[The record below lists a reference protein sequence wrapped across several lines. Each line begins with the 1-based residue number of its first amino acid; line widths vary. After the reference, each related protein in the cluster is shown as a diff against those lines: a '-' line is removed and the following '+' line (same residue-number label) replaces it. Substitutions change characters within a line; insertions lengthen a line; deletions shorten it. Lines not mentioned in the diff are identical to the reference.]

1 MKFLKKIN
9 FKSEDLTIIKRLA
22 KSYIKPLIPSFI
34 LGIALMIC
42 VAVATSSYA
51 YLVKNVMDEI
61 FVKKDTSMLFFLPFV
76 VIIITFIKNIAL
88 YFQMVVMQLFSLKI
102 TTALQKDIFAA
113 LLNLDLKKFN
123 KMHTGRM
130 LAIIT
135 TSVAGISN
143 GLNLIFT
150 VLIRE
155 VLTIS
160 LLVGIMFYNNL
171 ELALLSAISVPLIFV
186 PLIRIAKR
194 IKKLTGSSLVT
205 GQGLVSSLDD
215 SLKSI
220 RLIKT
225 YGTEE
230 YEKSRIGN
238 VLNQIFSLQ
247 KKILRTANLSG
258 PLVECIS
265 VIGIALVIWYGGSNV
280 IAGKTTPGTFFAFF
294 ISMTIAYKPFKSL
307 ANLNVTIQMFLV
319 ASRQFFEIMD
329 TKPEIFEIQNPI
341 YIEKFKGK
349 VEFKNV
355 DFTYDSEDET
365 AKKTLD
371 TINLTIL
378 PKSKTAFVGPTGAG
392 KSTIISLIMRLYDPT
407 SGNILI
413 DDVDLK
419 DLTFRLIREKI
430 SYVGQDIQLFD
441 DTIANNIRYSK
452 PDASMEEIQH
462 AVKLANALEFIEK
475 MPLGFETMIGQS
487 GVNLSG
493 GQKQRLSIA
502 RAILKNSEIII
513 LDEPTSAL
521 DAISEELIRKSLEI
535 FTQNKTVIVIAHR
548 LSTVIDSNCIYV
560 VEDGKITES
569 GTHFEL
575 IEKDGH
581 YSHLYKTQFGVK

>member
-1 MKFLKKIN
+1 
-9 FKSEDLTIIKRLA
+9 
-22 KSYIKPLIPSFI
+22 
-34 LGIALMIC
+34 
-42 VAVATSSYA
+42 
-51 YLVKNVMDEI
+51 
-61 FVKKDTSMLFFLPFV
+61 
-76 VIIITFIKNIAL
+76 
-88 YFQMVVMQLFSLKI
+88 MVVMQLFSLKI

-194 IKKLTGSSLVT
+194 IKKLTGSSLSI
-205 GQGLVSSLDD
+205 GQGLISSLDD

-220 RLIKT
+220 RLIKA

-280 IAGKTTPGTFFAFF
+280 ISGKTTPGTFFAFF

-319 ASRQFFEIMD
+319 ASRQFFEIID

-341 YIEKFKGK
+341 YIENFKGK
-349 VEFKNV
+349 VDFKNV
-355 DFTYDSEDET
+355 DFTYNSEDGT
-365 AKKTLD
+365 VKKTLD
-371 TINLTIL
+371 NINLTIL

-407 SGNILI
+407 TGSILI
-413 DDVDLK
+413 DD
-419 DLTFRLIREKI
+419 I
-430 SYVGQDIQLFD
+430 
-441 DTIANNIRYSK
+441 
-452 PDASMEEIQH
+452 
-462 AVKLANALEFIEK
+462 
-475 MPLGFETMIGQS
+475 
-487 GVNLSG
+487 
-493 GQKQRLSIA
+493 
-502 RAILKNSEIII
+502 
-513 LDEPTSAL
+513 
-521 DAISEELIRKSLEI
+521 
-535 FTQNKTVIVIAHR
+535 NK
-548 LSTVIDSNCIYV
+548 
-560 VEDGKITES
+560 
-569 GTHFEL
+569 
-575 IEKDGH
+575 
-581 YSHLYKTQFGVK
+581 